1 MKMLLPCV
9 SLGFDRREVES
20 CLRRNPDLTKNEGSH
35 SSTGIRLL
43 VQSETAASSCP
54 PCKKNV
60 FSPQKLHILDK
71 TYPFCCT
78 KPQGWSCEL
87 LYKRME
93 CPLQFKLKTRQ
104 TMKKIEIIYHL
115 STNSGQKMQFGMEW
129 KPSSVSLFWSS
140 WFFRWSF
147 STSGLVSSL
156 NHH

>member
-60 FSPQKLHILDK
+60 FSPQKLHIYL
-71 TYPFCCT
+71 T
-78 KPQGWSCEL
+78 KLIHFVVPSPKDGLASYFTKEWNAHYSSNWKHDRRW
-87 LYKRME
+87 KR
-93 CPLQFKLKTRQ
+93 
-104 TMKKIEIIYHL
+104 EIIYHL